1 MGMIEM
7 RITTYNLC
15 NNALVEILGGDIQLT
30 IDSMMRILKEQDEL
44 VKQLKVYYP
53 TIVKLLN
60 SSNEFLKELEKKLD
74 EDKDIDL
81 GNSMEVVI
89 CWNVIN
95 SIDRFIQH
103 FDCSYLYLKELKRKT
118 EIFKEKT
125 NEDSTELELL
135 IESVIKKVSKNY
147 EDGLLEKVYER
158 KNALK
163 EHAELLE
170 KIK

>member
-1 MGMIEM
+1 M

>member
-1 MGMIEM
+1 MIEM

>member
-1 MGMIEM
+1 MIEM

-74 EDKDIDL
+74 KDKDIDL

-103 FDCSYLYLKELKRKT
+103 FECSYLYLKELKRKT

>member
-103 FDCSYLYLKELKRKT
+103 FECSYLYLKELKRKT